1 MHLIP
6 IFWPKQWY
14 WAHLYWN
21 KQNPCLLWEMF
32 LFIILVTR
40 FKWPYLGDQIWWTS
54 LAKWRAPLGGWQSVG
69 EREDTSTICS
79 PPVPCRLYQCW
90 HICYLQKVLFP
101 QKWVWRTEG
110 MQAQFILLSPAQHW
124 LCVWYRRVCILHG
137 LCNDK
142 KTNREET
149 RIKDTLQSKRKGD
162 STNWSPVANYWRLA
176 CLVRIRILP
185 KKSQSYNVQLC
196 ALLQYTNIVLIRC
209 EYIAIL
215 HLKAIVQCTSATNFQ
230 CSANTV

>member
-1 MHLIP
+1 M
-6 IFWPKQWY
+6 WG
-14 WAHLYWN
+14 
-21 KQNPCLLWEMF
+21 
-32 LFIILVTR
+32 R
-40 FKWPYLGDQIWWTS
+40 
-54 LAKWRAPLGGWQSVG
+54 
-69 EREDTSTICS
+69 ERI
-79 PPVPCRLYQCW
+79 
-90 HICYLQKVLFP
+90 
-101 QKWVWRTEG
+101 
-110 MQAQFILLSPAQHW
+110 QAQFVPLLYHADCINVDIFASCKKFCFPKNECGGQIGYKHN
-124 LCVWYRRVCILHG
+124 LFYSLLPSIDCVCDIGILHG